1 MTDMTVGQH
10 FYQQQVAALEAQDI
24 DALLAAMDKAGV
36 LKPLWANYGLG
47 N

>member
-1 MTDMTVGQH
+1 MDQNYEHMAIVKKGSKPS
-10 FYQQQVAALEAQDI
+10 ARDI
-24 DALLAAMDKAGV
+24 DTLLEAMDKAGL

>member
-1 MTDMTVGQH
+1 MDQTYEHMAIVKKGSKPS
-10 FYQQQVAALEAQDI
+10 AQDI